1 MDEAPF
7 QRQVE
12 PVVKSAVDGA
22 TMRKEVAMKTEI
34 TGKNLE
40 VSGRLREYIEKET
53 EKLRQFYE
61 PILDVRITLE
71 RENRMFRVE
80 IVAHVHNHILKATDE
95 QDVIHPALGGAI
107 DKMVRQL
114 KRVKERQRRPRA
126 PAPARD

>member
-1 MDEAPF
+1 
-7 QRQVE
+7 
-12 PVVKSAVDGA
+12 
-22 TMRKEVAMKTEI
+22 MKTKI

-61 PILDVRITLE
+61 PILDARVTLE

-80 IVAHVHNHILKATDE
+80 IVVHVHNHVLKATDE
-95 QDVIHPALGGAI
+95 HDVIHPALGGAI

-114 KRVKERQRRPRA
+114 KRVKERQRRPRV